1 MLENFSVYLSYKLK
15 SFSLVEKLHEYK
27 LKKTPIDMIFALVLS
42 NTSISPYRILL
53 EDFPFLS
60 LFLLEKINSGA
71 TNAVTYVQNAGKISE
86 NACLWKCF
94 AGDTMFQTC
103 QFSKKSLP
111 CCIAV
116 REKQRVRL
124 SHYRVF
130 CRENQELTE
139 LFCRGLLVG
148 DSITSYTF
156 STCKFQGEEVV
167 LHPTLQ
173 FKIFLVE

>member
-1 MLENFSVYLSYKLK
+1 MNSVDKFYSYLSYKPK
-15 SFSLVEKLHEYK
+15 NFSLVEKLHEYK

-53 EDFPFLS
+53 DFPFLS
-60 LFLLEKINSGA
+60 LLLLEKINSGA
-71 TNAVTYVQNAGKISE
+71 TNALKCTQNAGKISE

-103 QFSKKSLP
+103 QYSKKSLP
-111 CCIAV
+111 YCIAV
-116 REKQRVRL
+116 REQQRVWL
-124 SHYRVF
+124 SRYRVF

-148 DSITSYTF
+148 DSITSCTPDVWYM
-156 STCKFQGEEVV
+156 
-167 LHPTLQ
+167 
-173 FKIFLVE
+173 